1 MQEEE
6 KARKERMK
14 DYRRRYRAK
23 HGIKEH
29 PHRWKKVAGVV
40 IAVCIAG
47 FGSFFAAQNKAA
59 SMVTLDGQSIQG
71 WTNDD
76 LQQYLLDHKKQL
88 KDQKI
93 KITGKDIDETI
104 SLDAMHIDFD
114 QERIADELYLIG
126 RTGSPVHRVAE
137 VITTLR
143 FGKDVPLSIKV
154 DDDAL
159 NDKITDIYNTYNQ
172 EAKDAYAEPNADNA
186 TVTLHKEK
194 DRIVIDTDALRRQID
209 DQLHA
214 GNPSSLE
221 APIQSRE
228 EAAVKKDDLK
238 SIDTVLS
245 YYTTHF
251 DDSNKDRNDNILLAQ
266 KKLNHALVPAQ
277 KDFSFNKYVGARTH
291 ENGYKDAPVYFDNK
305 LVSDAG
311 GGVCQVSTTLFNAVL
326 RAGLFIA
333 SRSPHFA
340 PAAYVPVGMDATVAD
355 DSLDFAFTNPFQHP
369 VYVYTAAGENS
380 ITTYILG
387 NHADTCTVTFQ
398 TTKLQNLPHRV
409 VHKHDDNAV
418 TDKQE
423 QEGYDG
429 HDITIHRTVAYT
441 DGDHYADDITSHYAP
456 NTEIITTNGP
466 ASEDVVKTSDLE
478 PQDTLINA
486 LHDML
491 QAVAAPSEDTDN
503 ADTAADDSAD
513 SGDGYDEDD
522 E

>member
-6 KARKERMK
+6 RARKERMK

-47 FGSFFAAQNKAA
+47 FGGFFAAQQKAA
-59 SMVTLDGQSIQG
+59 SMVTLDGQSVQG
-71 WTNDD
+71 WSDD
-76 LQQYLLDHKKQL
+76 ELEQYLSAHTRQIHGKK
-88 KDQKI
+88 I
-93 KITGKDIDETI
+93 EITGKDIDETI
-104 SLDAMHIDFD
+104 SLDDLHVDFD
-114 QERIADELYLIG
+114 RERIQDELYLIG

-154 DDDAL
+154 DEDTL
-159 NDKITDIYNTYNQ
+159 NDTIERIYTTYNQ
-172 EAKDAYAEPNADNA
+172 EAKDAYAEPNADNT
-186 TVTLHKEK
+186 TVTIHKEK
-194 DRIVIDTDALRRQID
+194 DRIVIDTDALRSQID
-209 DQLHA
+209 SQLHA
-214 GNPSSLE
+214 GTTAPLE

-251 DDSNKDRNDNILLAQ
+251 DDSNTDRNDNIILAQ

-277 KDFSFNKYVGARTH
+277 KDFSFNKYIGARTH

-305 LVSDAG
+305 LVPDAG

-369 VYVYTAAGENS
+369 VYVYTVAGENS

-398 TTKLQNLPHRV
+398 TTNLQNLPHRV
-409 VHKHDDNAV
+409 IRKHDDTAAA
-418 TDKQE
+418 DKQE

-441 DGDHYADDITSHYAP
+441 DGDHYSDDIISHYAP

-491 QAVAAPSEDTDN
+491 QAVAAPSEDTDSS
-503 ADTAADDSAD
+503 ADDDSGAD
-513 SGDGYDEDD
+513 LGDGYDEEDA
-522 E
+522 